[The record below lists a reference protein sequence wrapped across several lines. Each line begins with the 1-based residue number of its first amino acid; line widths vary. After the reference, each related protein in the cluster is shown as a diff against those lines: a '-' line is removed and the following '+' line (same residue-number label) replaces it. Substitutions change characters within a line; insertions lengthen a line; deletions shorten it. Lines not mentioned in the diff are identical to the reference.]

1 MKSSNQGIVKRL
13 GAVLGGGAVLVMAAL
28 GVALHQGQ
36 SGPDAIA
43 KSANVNVGATITETT
58 PPTSPAITMA
68 VPALKGPAPLPPE
81 EQGLP

>member
-1 MKSSNQGIVKRL
+1 VKSSNQGIVKRL
-13 GAVLGGGAVLVMAAL
+13 GAVLGGGALLVMAAL
-28 GVALHQGQ
+28 GVALHQAQ

-43 KSANVNVGATITETT
+43 KSANVNFAATSTVTT
-58 PPTSPAITMA
+58 PPPVPAITMA